1 MSTLFDI
8 SPDEPQRRRA
18 ARARKKD
25 APPLAENAEVK
36 KAPFIY
42 RQSPI
47 KALGRLDHAHEC
59 VDSLCRGSAH
69 DIIHEDR
76 GEWMIQCCFCHTC
89 QWVPVIK
96 GHLSPK
102 AEAFV
107 FRDGRFAGLSID
119 ETAEQPHGLEYVS
132 WAASE
137 HKREAVRKACK
148 TWLDSRKAAL

>member
-8 SPDEPQRRRA
+8 SPDEPQRRP

-25 APPLAENAEVK
+25 APPSAENAEIK

-47 KALGRLDHAHEC
+47 KALGRLDHTHEC
-59 VDSLCRGSAH
+59 VDERCRGSAH

-76 GEWMIQCCFCHTC
+76 NEWMIQCCFCNTC

-96 GHLSPK
+96 GHLAPK
-102 AEAFV
+102 GEAFT
-107 FRDGRFAGLSID
+107 FRDGRFAGLTID
-119 ETAEQPHGLEYVS
+119 EAAEQPHGLEYVA
-132 WAASE
+132 WAAGE
-137 HKREAVRKACK
+137 HKRDAVRTACQ
-148 TWLDSRKAAL
+148 TWLDSRQAAL